1 MSKDDWPNFRVSD
14 EYDHKLAYHAAKGQ
28 HMLPS
33 CSTYRPWR
41 ITASKDGCEEGHTY
55 KTKRE
60 ALMACE
66 KYVSNGYG
74 VTLEKYVLGRYLL
87 QRT

>member
-28 HMLPS
+28 HTLPS

-41 ITASKDGCEEGHTY
+41 VTASKDEGWKKFLTS
-55 KTKRE
+55 KQ
-60 ALMACE
+60 C
-66 KYVSNGYG
+66 
-74 VTLEKYVLGRYLL
+74 
-87 QRT
+87 